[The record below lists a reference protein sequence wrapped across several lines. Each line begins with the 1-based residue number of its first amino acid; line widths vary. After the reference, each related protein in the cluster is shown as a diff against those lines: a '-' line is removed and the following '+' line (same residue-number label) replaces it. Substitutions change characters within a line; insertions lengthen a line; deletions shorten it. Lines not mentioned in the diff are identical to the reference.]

1 MDVKLR
7 ELLQDNTLWEECF
20 KLLWEKHGIPG
31 TPPEEVITVSEVKTK
46 FTEVI
51 MKLLSYPYNP
61 HDYQI
66 NLSLIAS
73 DKFSDEDYIDVSL
86 YDPIRDL
93 TEDLSSLPWRE
104 VMDLNIRVCDKLM
117 TISDSSILA
126 EVLWELTMWGFDS
139 EVSNN
144 GKNSFSKFLSG
155 FLRDDLHRN

>member
-1 MDVKLR
+1 
-7 ELLQDNTLWEECF
+7 
-20 KLLWEKHGIPG
+20 
-31 TPPEEVITVSEVKTK
+31 
-46 FTEVI
+46 